1 MSESEIFILEDDLTM
16 RTMLKIILEQA
27 GYRPVFFVDGDAL
40 QAEVRRTCPACIL
53 LDVQVP
59 GRSGLDILGELCD
72 DDCSAPI
79 LMVSGHGN
87 IAMAVRSLQT
97 GAADFIEKPFTAT
110 DLVGRIAKVVAKR
123 SIAAVRPSQPT
134 DWQRL
139 TRREREVLDHL
150 LTGATSKVIARQ
162 LDVSPR
168 TIEEHRANIMRKM
181 GVKTAAQLMA
191 VTLSATHESVRAL
204 CDGNPG
210 VRLASPPTSARAPS
224 LTAEPGW

>member
-1 MSESEIFILEDDLTM
+1 M

-40 QAEVRRTCPACIL
+40 QAEVRRTSPACIL

-59 GRSGLDILGELCD
+59 GRSGLDILRELCD
-72 DDCSAPI
+72 DDYPAPI

-123 SIAAVRPSQPT
+123 SIAAVRAPSQPT

-204 CDGNPG
+204 CEGNPG
-210 VRLASPPTSARAPS
+210 VRLASPPTSIAARAPS